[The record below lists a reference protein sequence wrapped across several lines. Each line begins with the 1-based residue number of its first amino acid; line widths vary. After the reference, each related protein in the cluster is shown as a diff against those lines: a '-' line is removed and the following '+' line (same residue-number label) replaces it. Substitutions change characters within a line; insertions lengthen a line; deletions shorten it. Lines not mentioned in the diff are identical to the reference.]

1 MRAPSTRL
9 AMVLFAALAGA
20 LFGGRRLEAGAQ
32 AGSGAGFSGAW
43 ELKKEAGDN
52 PFAAEASGEADRS
65 GGEGRGSRAGFGG
78 QGGAAGEAVDAP
90 LEAVGD
96 AHRLVIVDDGWKLE
110 ITYPTGRKRVLY
122 TDGEEREMD
131 DGDGPAKVT
140 ARRKGHGGAR
150 VVVTS
155 AWPSGRGLKETW
167 DLLARPRR
175 LVVEGNV
182 KGRYPFVY
190 RRVYEPAAEL
200 AAVPPKAAT
209 ASPLPTAPA
218 VPATAAPPGT
228 PSPVS
233 SPAAAGAVK
242 PECSIRPPRGAGRAE
257 LAALARIAASEA
269 EKRAIA
275 SVGPQRV
282 TSVIFSDLEVDDGC
296 LVWPLD
302 LRLVGKD
309 GVQEVLI
316 DAGDGRVLSSTFE
329 PSDRPEAPP
338 KSP

>member
-9 AMVLFAALAGA
+9 AVVLCAGLAGA
-20 LFGGRRLEAGAQ
+20 LSAGSRLEAGTQ

-65 GGEGRGSRAGFGG
+65 GREGRGQGGLGGFGG

-122 TDGEEREMD
+122 TDDEARELD

-140 ARRKGHGGAR
+140 AKRKGHGGER

-175 LVVEGNV
+175 LVVEGSV

-200 AAVPPKAAT
+200 AAVPPKAAA
-209 ASPLPTAPA
+209 ASPDPTAPA
-218 VPATAAPPGT
+218 VPATAAPSGT
-228 PSPVS
+228 PGPVS
-233 SPAAAGAVK
+233 NPAAASAVK
-242 PECSIRPPRGAGRAE
+242 PECSVRPPRGAGRAE
-257 LAALARIAASEA
+257 LAALARITGSEA

-275 SVGPQRV
+275 SVGSQRV

-302 LRLVGKD
+302 LRLEGKA
-309 GVQEVLI
+309 GVQEILI
-316 DAGDGRVLSSTFE
+316 DAGDGKVLSSTSE
-329 PSDRPEAPP
+329 AADR
-338 KSP
+338 